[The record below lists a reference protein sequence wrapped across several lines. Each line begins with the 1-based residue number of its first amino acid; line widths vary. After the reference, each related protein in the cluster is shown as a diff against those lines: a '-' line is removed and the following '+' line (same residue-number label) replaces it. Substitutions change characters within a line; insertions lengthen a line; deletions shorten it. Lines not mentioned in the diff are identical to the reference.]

1 MSITIYGIAASR
13 ASRPLWMAEELALDY
28 AHVPTPYQ
36 SGATHTPEF
45 LALNPNG
52 HIPVVV
58 DDGLVV
64 WESMACSLHLALR
77 YGPGLSVQER
87 AEALRWSFWA
97 VTEVEKDALT
107 VLMHR
112 RVMLEARRRPE
123 LAAEAEKRLAAPLSV
138 LNTHLAEREWM
149 AGECFTVADVNV
161 ASVVAWAQP
170 AQELLSSLPALT
182 RWLGNALERPA
193 QQKVRV
199 MARAAVL

>member
-1 MSITIYGIAASR
+1 MSITLYGIAASR
-13 ASRPLWMAEELALDY
+13 TSRPLWMAEELALDY
-28 AHVPTPYQ
+28 LHVPTPYQ
-36 SGATHTPEF
+36 GGATHTPEF

-52 HIPVVV
+52 HIPVLD

-77 YGPGLSVQER
+77 YGPELSVQER

-112 RVMLEARRRPE
+112 RAMVEARRRPA
-123 LAAEAEKRLAAPLSV
+123 LAAEAEKRLAAPMTV
-138 LNTHLAEREWM
+138 LNAHLTEREWM
-149 AGECFTVADVNV
+149 AGQRFTVADVNV
-161 ASVVAWAQP
+161 ASVVAWARS
-170 AQELLSSLPALT
+170 AQDLFSGLPALT

-199 MARAAVL
+199 MARAAAV